1 MHPHLNPLISLVLS
15 NPKPC
20 DKQLEY
26 DGISSNRLI
35 LRDQT
40 GKLLLSIKNV
50 PTLKDKLPGLGN
62 SITIIK
68 NFDEYQYLLCQYVPK
83 LSDHTIWKYK
93 FQKIRLL
100 IHLYFTKLTEFLK
113 NIHSG
118 KEVENPMNDLNKVGN
133 DIILE
138 ISELNQ
144 LFRETLPADVPKI
157 DIKKDMNNQ
166 INLKKNHFEI
176 FQINEQDVNRI
187 LLSYYGYDP
196 SMNQRDLL
204 RGTDE
209 EDDGDY

>member
-1 MHPHLNPLISLVLS
+1 M
-15 NPKPC
+15 
-20 DKQLEY
+20 
-26 DGISSNRLI
+26 
-35 LRDQT
+35 
-40 GKLLLSIKNV
+40 

-83 LSDHTIWKYK
+83 LSDHAIWKFK